1 MDIKTIKAKQRTI
14 AQNKYRFGVVV
25 NTVLQEMNKELAES
39 GCEYRLQ
46 PEDVD
51 LFIKENAL
59 GIAHRI
65 QTSIGEFIIQGK
77 LRNRTI
83 GEFEEAMEQIRAYFA
98 QTKKSIIIPLPNEID
113 LEAQYADNLNR

>member
-1 MDIKTIKAKQRTI
+1 MMKNKQRTI
-14 AQNKYRFGVVV
+14 AQNKYRWSVVV
-25 NTVLQEMNKELAES
+25 GTVLNAMNKELEEN
-39 GCEYRLQ
+39 GCEYRLK

-77 LRNRTI
+77 LKTRSTKD
-83 GEFEEAMEQIRAYFA
+83 FEEAMEQIRAYFA
-98 QTKKSIIIPLPNEID
+98 GTKKPIIIKLPNEVN
-113 LEAQYADNLNR
+113 LEDYKDNLDRI

>member
-1 MDIKTIKAKQRTI
+1 MD
-14 AQNKYRFGVVV
+14 
-25 NTVLQEMNKELAES
+25 EMNKELAEK
-39 GCEYRLQ
+39 GCEYRLK

-77 LRNRTI
+77 LKTRSTRD
-83 GEFEEAMEQIRAYFA
+83 FEEAMEQVRAYFA
-98 QTKKSIIIPLPNEID
+98 QTKKPIYIPLPGEVMNLDE
-113 LEAQYADNLNR
+113 QYKDNLNRF

>member
-1 MDIKTIKAKQRTI
+1 METEKQRSI
-14 AQNKYRFGVVV
+14 RQNKYRWGCVVD
-25 NTVLQEMNKELAES
+25 TVLKAMNQELEQNN
-39 GCEYRLQ
+39 CEYRLK

-77 LRNRTI
+77 LRNRSTKD
-83 GEFEEAMEQIRAYFA
+83 FEEAMLQIRCYFDERG
-98 QTKKSIIIPLPNEID
+98 IHIPEPNEID
-113 LEAQYADNLNR
+113 YDSQYADNLSR

>member
-1 MDIKTIKAKQRTI
+1 MEESAKQRTLR
-14 AQNKYRFGVVV
+14 QNSYRWGVVV
-25 NTVLQEMNKELAES
+25 KTVLEAMNKELEAN
-39 GCEYRLQ
+39 GCEYRLK

-77 LRNRTI
+77 LRNRSV
-83 GEFEEAMEQIRAYFA
+83 ESFEEAMEQIRMYFA
-98 QTKKSIIIPLPNEID
+98 ERGIAIPLPGEGVNYPFYEEKEDVI
-113 LEAQYADNLNR
+113 